1 MISEN
6 TLKIYLKYKGDSD
19 LFARTASPSDLQK
32 CNDKDWL
39 IIENAIEN
47 IRLIHKKVVSK
58 GFKQMVIA
66 EIDQSFS
73 SESKKQLY
81 DLSLEQNI

>member
-6 TLKIYLKYKGDSD
+6 TLKIYLKYRGDSD
-19 LFARTASPSDLQK
+19 LFARTASLSDLQIL
-32 CNDKDWL
+32 NDKDWL
-39 IIENAIEN
+39 TIENAIEN
-47 IRLIHKKVVSK
+47 IRLIHKKVLSK
-58 GFKQMVIA
+58 GFEQQVIA

-81 DLSLEQNI
+81 HLSLEQNI